1 MEDCGMDTCAE
12 KRNGKRGAEKTL
24 VVEKAAGTVTP

>member
-1 MEDCGMDTCAE
+1 MDACAE
-12 KRNGKRGAEKTL
+12 KRNGKRGVEKTL